1 MAAIP
6 KPGIGPYG
14 PVVVFGTCFAGAVIG
29 GVADHWLTGS
39 GRAFGAFGAAFG
51 MSIGGLVGASLV
63 EFLLPFALALFALN
77 TGSPAATPAV
87 APAAPPAEEA
97 ISLAGRL
104 LQIGVGLVILALGAF
119 ALRWGVEPIAD
130 AFALSEAVAAV
141 LLGGVALALGG
152 IGVLGS
158 GALARHLDLTV
169 Q

>member
-14 PVVVFGTCFAGAVIG
+14 PVVVFGTCFAGAIIG
-29 GVADHWLTGS
+29 GVADHWLTNS
-39 GRAFGAFGAAFG
+39 GRSFGAFGAAFG

-63 EFLLPFALALFALN
+63 EFLLPFALALLALN
-77 TGSPAATPAV
+77 TGSA
-87 APAAPPAEEA
+87 AAPVQTGQEP

-104 LQIGVGLVILALGAF
+104 LQIGVGMAVLALAAV
-119 ALRWGVEPIAD
+119 ALRWGVEPLAD
-130 AFALSEAVAAV
+130 TLALSEVVAAV
-141 LLGGVALALGG
+141 LLGGVAFVLGG
-152 IGVLGS
+152 LAVLGS